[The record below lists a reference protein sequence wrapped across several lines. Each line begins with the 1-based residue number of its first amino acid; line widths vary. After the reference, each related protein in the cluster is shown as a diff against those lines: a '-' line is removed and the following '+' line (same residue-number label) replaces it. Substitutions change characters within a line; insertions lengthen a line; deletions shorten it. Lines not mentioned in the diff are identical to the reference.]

1 MYRTVAD
8 PDLQI
13 RGGGGGGHPDPEIRG
28 GGGGGEK
35 KLFGPSA
42 LSLVSPGSATADS
55 PRAYDIVDPLRA
67 YHLSSLLFLEY
78 LVNASMED

>member
-13 RGGGGGGHPDPEIRG
+13 RGGGGGGGHPDPEIRAG
-28 GGGGGEK
+28 GWSEK

-67 YHLSSLLFLEY
+67 YHISSLLFLEY